1 MVSMALSFTPL
12 SIDGAGEYRRLY
24 SLCSRKSSYYS
35 FGSLWAWRNI
45 YGLSWAFEEGLC
57 WIRTEKGVLWGP
69 VGPWDEIPWAELM
82 PRLFPGPETFR
93 FVPDGLAHR
102 LKEALGGRIQAI
114 NVRSQWEYIHSVKDL
129 IALRG
134 NRFSK
139 KRSHFRQFMKHY
151 SFTYRSLGPEDGEA
165 VLEAQRRWLQER
177 EPSGALLRENEAIEE
192 MVREWKAV
200 PSLLGGLIE
209 VKGVPVAYT
218 IAEGITDHIL
228 VIHFE
233 KALSAYNGG
242 YQAINRLFLQK
253 TASSY
258 TLVNREEDLGDKGMR
273 VAKMSYNPVDFLRK
287 YVLSWDPS

>member
-45 YGLSWAFEEGLC
+45 FGLSWAFDEGLC
-57 WIRTEKGVLWGP
+57 WIRTEKGTLWAP
-69 VGPWDEIPWAELM
+69 VGPWDEIPWADLL
-82 PRLFPGPETFR
+82 PRLFPSPETFHL
-93 FVPDGLAHR
+93 VPDGLAHR
-102 LKEALGGRIQAI
+102 LKEKLGENIKAI

-134 NRFSK
+134 NRFSR
-139 KRSHFRQFMKHY
+139 KRSHFRQFVKHY
-151 SFTYRSLGPEDGEA
+151 PFTYRSLGPGDGEA
-165 VLEAQRRWLQER
+165 ILESQRLWLSGR
-177 EPSGALLRENEAIEE
+177 DPSNALLRENEAIHEL
-192 MVREWKAV
+192 VREWNNI

-209 VKGVPVAYT
+209 VEGVPVAYT
-218 IAEGITDHIL
+218 IAEGISDQIL

-233 KALSAYNGG
+233 KALPEYNGG
-242 YQAINRLFLQK
+242 YQAIHRLFLQK

-287 YVLSWDPS
+287 YVLSWNPS